1 MELKNDIWIALTVS
15 LLRVLKFA
23 LKIILDLLQIYS
35 VSIYNFNKT
44 DIRNN
49 LNITKKHYDTYML

>member
-49 LNITKKHYDTYML
+49 LNITKIHNDTYML